1 MTASAQLLL
10 SALSEQAL
18 SKQVPDQGARRHAAH
33 TPHPGPDPD
42 RAPGARA
49 AAVTMPEA
57 VTAPEAGPHA
67 PMVPLTSEPPLADA
81 TPLTSEPAYT
91 ETTPL
96 TSEPTAYAVA
106 GGPES
111 PGA

>member
-18 SKQVPDQGARRHAAH
+18 SKQVPDQSARRVVAH
-33 TPHPGPDPD
+33 TSHSGPDSHRP
-42 RAPGARA
+42 AGARA
-49 AAVTMPEA
+49 TAVTMPEA

-81 TPLTSEPAYT
+81 APLTSEPAYT
-91 ETTPL
+91 ESTPL
-96 TSEPTAYAVA
+96 TSEPTAYAAA